1 MSETQLVAK
10 KREVKEICVP
20 KQWLAYQKHLAHM
33 DRIYFFDVPA
43 KYAALA
49 QDFSVFKLKQF
60 AEFFSEKEEVLA
72 SLLTGREV

>member
-1 MSETQLVAK
+1 
-10 KREVKEICVP
+10 
-20 KQWLAYQKHLAHM
+20 M